1 MLKAHTQSRKVYN
14 VVRRVASPLP
24 IFLFVS
30 LFIYLLLTF
39 LFGFQS
45 LSSRFD
51 AEATAK
57 LYSEIVEAAEKGI
70 FLVKPGAGDDTL
82 YAYAGWRYMQGVSP
96 DQILFEHPPLGKYLI
111 GLSIAVFG
119 NQNMLGFILGACT
132 LILLYLT
139 AAELGGRGVITLAPV
154 LLALDRL
161 FITFSHISFLDIY
174 MLFFLTLSTYLFT
187 KALKQTKLLIPFSI
201 AYGLAVA
208 CKWTAAFLI
217 LPLAL
222 TLVIKR
228 RWSTLTYLAAT
239 IPLSLAA
246 YTATYLIYFTSG
258 HTIQDFIN
266 LQYQMLQYQEARRYL
281 IGFVPGELLI
291 NLQTGITFLNVL
303 SGLFNPLLWPLILP
317 ASALSI
323 IYYISKREGYRD
335 LLPPITTIGMLTPF
349 LHGQVYIWYLL
360 PTLTIGYLT
369 IANTLQ
375 HIYEDAKRKKLA
387 AAAITAYIIA
397 AATWSI
403 TWVGDIWLR

>member
-1 MLKAHTQSRKVYN
+1 MALAKKPSKKA
-14 VVRRVASPLP
+14 
-24 IFLFVS
+24 
-30 LFIYLLLTF
+30 
-39 LFGFQS
+39 
-45 LSSRFD
+45 
-51 AEATAK
+51 
-57 LYSEIVEAAEKGI
+57 
-70 FLVKPGAGDDTL
+70 
-82 YAYAGWRYMQGVSP
+82 VSP
-96 DQILFEHPPLGKYLI
+96 
-111 GLSIAVFG
+111 V
-119 NQNMLGFILGACT
+119 
-132 LILLYLT
+132 
-139 AAELGGRGVITLAPV
+139 
-154 LLALDRL
+154 
-161 FITFSHISFLDIY
+161 
-174 MLFFLTLSTYLFT
+174 
-187 KALKQTKLLIPFSI
+187 
-201 AYGLAVA
+201 
-208 CKWTAAFLI
+208 
-217 LPLAL
+217 LAL

-228 RWSTLTYLAAT
+228 RWRTLTYLVAT

-291 NLQTGITFLNVL
+291 NLQTGVTFLNVL

-335 LLPPITTIGMLTPF
+335 LLPPITTIGMLAPF
-349 LHGQVYIWYLL
+349 LYGQVYIWYLL

-369 IANTLQ
+369 LANVLQ
-375 HIYEDAKRKKLA
+375 HIYEDAKRKKLV